1 MIMSKDEANRIT
13 NDNIA
18 QNDNFMFQQE
28 MSNISRE
35 INKAIRKRR
44 FNTQFTYLLSAAAT
58 SALTDAGY
66 TVGQN
71 DYGTYV
77 SWS

>member
-1 MIMSKDEANRIT
+1 MSKDEANRIT

-28 MSNISRE
+28 IGDINRE

-44 FNTQFTYLLSAAAT
+44 FNTQFTYLLSAAAIT
-58 SALTDAGY
+58 VLTNAGY